1 MYDRILVP
9 TDGSTGTAHV
19 ALQAL
24 DLAAQ
29 YRATVHA
36 LSVIDTDV
44 STLLSEAGT
53 GTKRLRTRAEK
64 AVGMIEQMGDGHGVD
79 VTTEI
84 RKGDPAET
92 ILGYAGE
99 IDPDLVVAGTH
110 GRSGVKRHLL
120 GSVAEGLVRHA
131 TCPVMTVHLPDTD
144 VTVDDVDEARELLT
158 EAIAGAG
165 YQASITSVQRQLSVW
180 VAEAETDEGHV
191 VVYLD
196 PRTRRT
202 SVHAE

>member
-19 ALQAL
+19 TLQAL

-29 YRATVHA
+29 YGAEVHA

-53 GTKRLRTRAEK
+53 GTRGLRTRAEK
-64 AVGMIEQMGDGHGVD
+64 AVGMIEQMGAGHGVE

-84 RKGDPAET
+84 REGDPAET
-92 ILGYAGE
+92 ILAYADEVGA
-99 IDPDLVVAGTH
+99 DLLVAGTH

-120 GSVAEGLVRHA
+120 GSVAERLVRHA
-131 TCPVMTVHLPDTD
+131 TCPVMTVHLPETD
-144 VTVDDVDEARELLT
+144 VTVDDADEARDLLT
-158 EAIAGAG
+158 DAIAEAG
-165 YQASITSVQRQLSVW
+165 YDASMTSVQRQLSVW
-180 VAEAETDEGHV
+180 VAEAETDGGHV

-202 SVHAE
+202 SVHAQ